1 MGTVGYARC
10 HEYLVSGEKGVE
22 DAKERQ
28 FVFVLRKANL
38 CAVYGV
44 ATAHSP
50 GWQRRAR
57 KASERSRTGRAPIVA
72 TRLRAR
78 PQ

>member
-1 MGTVGYARC
+1 MGTAGYARC

-22 DAKERQ
+22 DAKEWQ

-44 ATAHSP
+44 ST
-50 GWQRRAR
+50 GTQRN
-57 KASERSRTGRAPIVA
+57 ER
-72 TRLRAR
+72 
-78 PQ
+78 